1 MINIKTELPGPKA
14 KKFLQD
20 SQKYEPRC
28 MSEQV
33 PVVWGRAHGCYVE
46 DVDGNVFLDFSSGV
60 LVANIGHSHPKV
72 VAAVRE
78 QADRVINCYDFVNE
92 WRPAL
97 ARKLVELTPPSLDRA
112 FIMSTGSEAVEA
124 AIKVARRFTGRK
136 EIIAFEGAFH
146 GRTYGGLSLG
156 GRRSGTGTKGFGPFL
171 PGVYHAPFAHCY
183 RCVFDKTYPQCGVWC
198 ADYLDWFADCHTED
212 DIAAVI
218 TESYQGAAGS
228 YVPPK
233 EWMQK
238 VAAFCRNRGALFIL
252 DEVQASFGR
261 TGKMFCFEH
270 YDVVPNLLCLG
281 KGISSSVPVSAL
293 VGESKAL
300 DTLPPGSLSSTHG
313 GNAFSCRVALANI
326 EALEEDRLVDKA
338 AKVGARMKERLEQ
351 MCDKFECAGDA
362 RGLGLAWALELV
374 KSKKTKEPD
383 AALAKQ
389 IVDQCA
395 RKGLLMIAP
404 IGIYGNILRIS
415 PPLCITREEV
425 DAGCDILQSALP
437 T

>member
-1 MINIKTELPGPKA
+1 
-14 KKFLQD
+14 
-20 SQKYEPRC
+20 
-28 MSEQV
+28 
-33 PVVWGRAHGCYVE
+33 
-46 DVDGNVFLDFSSGV
+46 
-60 LVANIGHSHPKV
+60 
-72 VAAVRE
+72 
-78 QADRVINCYDFVNE
+78 
-92 WRPAL
+92 
-97 ARKLVELTPPSLDRA
+97 
-112 FIMSTGSEAVEA
+112 
-124 AIKVARRFTGRK
+124 
-136 EIIAFEGAFH
+136 
-146 GRTYGGLSLG
+146 
-156 GRRSGTGTKGFGPFL
+156 
-171 PGVYHAPFAHCY
+171 
-183 RCVFDKTYPQCGVWC
+183 
-198 ADYLDWFADCHTED
+198 
-212 DIAAVI
+212 
-218 TESYQGAAGS
+218 
-228 YVPPK
+228 
-233 EWMQK
+233 
-238 VAAFCRNRGALFIL
+238 
-252 DEVQASFGR
+252 
-261 TGKMFCFEH
+261 MFCFEH

>member
-1 MINIKTELPGPKA
+1 
-14 KKFLQD
+14 
-20 SQKYEPRC
+20 

-33 PVVWGRAHGCYVE
+33 PVVWSRAYGCYVE

-97 ARKLVELTPPSLDRA
+97 AKKLVELTPPSLDRA
-112 FIMSTGSEAVEA
+112 FIISTGSEAVEA
-124 AIKVARRFTGRK
+124 AIKVARHFTGRK

-198 ADYLDWFADCHTED
+198 ADYLEWFADCHTEG

-238 VAAFCRNRGALFIL
+238 VAAFCKRRGALFIL

-261 TGKMFCFEH
+261 TGKLFCFEH
-270 YDVVPNLLCLG
+270 YDVVPDLLCLG
-281 KGISSSVPVSAL
+281 KGISSSVPVSAV
-293 VGESKAL
+293 VGESRVL

-326 EALEEDRLVDKA
+326 EALEEDRLVDNA
-338 AKVGARMKERLEQ
+338 AKVGARMRERLEQ

-389 IVDQCA
+389 VVDQCA

-425 DAGCDILQSALP
+425 DAGCDILQSAFP
-437 T
+437 S

>member
-14 KKFLQD
+14 KRFLQD
-20 SQKYEPRC
+20 SQRYEPRC

-33 PVVWGRAHGCYVE
+33 PVVWSRAYGCYVE

-97 ARKLVELTPPSLDRA
+97 AKKLVELTPPSLDRA

-198 ADYLDWFADCHTED
+198 ADYLDWFADCHTEG

-238 VAAFCRNRGALFIL
+238 VAAFCRNRGALLIL

-281 KGISSSVPVSAL
+281 KGISSSVPVSAV
-293 VGESKAL
+293 VGESRVL

-425 DAGCDILQSALP
+425 DAGCDILQSAFP

>member
-1 MINIKTELPGPKA
+1 MIKMVTELPGPKA
-14 KKFLQD
+14 KKFLQE
-20 SQKYEPRC
+20 SEKYEPRC

-33 PVVWGRAHGCYVE
+33 PVVWARAHGCYVE

-60 LVANIGHSHPKV
+60 LVANVGHSHPKV

-112 FIMSTGSEAVEA
+112 FIISTGSEAVEA
-124 AIKVARRFTGRK
+124 AIKVARHFTGRK

-156 GRRSGTGTKGFGPFL
+156 GRRSGAGTKGFGPFL
-171 PGVYHAPFAHCY
+171 PGVYLAPFAHCY
-183 RCVFDKTYPQCGVWC
+183 RCVFDKTYPECGVWC
-198 ADYLDWFADCHTED
+198 ADYLDWFADCNTEG

-238 VAAFCRNRGALFIL
+238 VAAFCRKRGALFIL

-293 VGESKAL
+293 VGESRVL

-313 GNAFSCRVALANI
+313 GNAFGARVALANI
-326 EALEEDRLVDKA
+326 EALEEDGLVDNA
-338 AKVGARMKERLEQ
+338 ARVGLRMKERLEQ
-351 MCDKFECAGDA
+351 MCQRFECAGDA
-362 RGLGLAWALELV
+362 RGLGLAWALEIV
-374 KSKKTKEPD
+374 KSKKTKEP
-383 AALAKQ
+383 APALAKQ
-389 IVDQCA
+389 IVERCA
-395 RKGLLMIAP
+395 GKGLLMITP
-404 IGIYGNILRIS
+404 IGIHGNVLRIS

-425 DAGCDILQSALP
+425 DAGCDILQSSLAA
-437 T
+437 